1 MGPNCYIPKLNDCLI
16 KMSWKNGQMVTRS
29 VRESESHFLRRSTFL
44 MLKGKILKI
53 LSRNQVLTPIKSPN
67 SVTNKQIME
76 GSNSKLDLVNINAFT
91 KFGKIL
97 SIPSLEIE
105 RKCKFG
111 LNLVQ

>member
-1 MGPNCYIPKLNDCLI
+1 
-16 KMSWKNGQMVTRS
+16 
-29 VRESESHFLRRSTFL
+29 
-44 MLKGKILKI
+44 
-53 LSRNQVLTPIKSPN
+53 
-67 SVTNKQIME
+67 ME

-111 LNLVQ
+111 LNLVP